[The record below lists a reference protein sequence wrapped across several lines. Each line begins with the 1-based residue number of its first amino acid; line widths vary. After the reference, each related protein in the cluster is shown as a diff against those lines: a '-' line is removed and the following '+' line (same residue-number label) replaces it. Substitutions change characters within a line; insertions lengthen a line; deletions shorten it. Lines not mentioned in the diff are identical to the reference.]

1 MEDFSYLLTV
11 DGLVFHLR
19 EIRPKDFYFAQILRQ
34 RERSMFELIERLIQN
49 SEVLDSANVRQTQS
63 IVEWVANNILEKNIL
78 TVENWLEIGFHLC
91 KQRWDDS
98 LDWLE
103 LQPMSKIQTMIEV
116 VKNHVDEV
124 ETAQKKAARG

>member
-1 MEDFSYLLTV
+1 MTV
-11 DGLVFHLR
+11 DELVFHIR

-34 RERSMFELIERLIQN
+34 QERSMFELIERLIQN
-49 SEVLDSANVRQTQS
+49 NDVLEIATVPQTQS
-63 IVEWVANNILEKNIL
+63 MIDWVATNVLEKNIL

-103 LQPMSKIQTMIEV
+103 LQPMSKIQTMIEI
-116 VKNHVDEV
+116 VKNHVDDV

>member
-1 MEDFSYLLTV
+1 MEDFSYLLTI

-19 EIRPKDFYFAQILRQ
+19 EVRPKDFYFAHILRQ
-34 RERSMFELIERLIQN
+34 RERSMFELVERLIQN
-49 SEVLDSANVRQTQS
+49 SEVLELATVPQTRS
-63 IVEWVANNILEKNIL
+63 MIDWVATNILEKNIL

-91 KQRWDDS
+91 KQRWNDS

-116 VKNHVDEV
+116 VKNHVEDV
-124 ETAQKKAARG
+124 ESAQKKAARG

>member
-49 SEVLDSANVRQTQS
+49 SEVLETASVPQTRKM
-63 IVEWVANNILEKNIL
+63 IGWVAENILEKNIL

-98 LDWLE
+98 MDWLE
-103 LQPMSKIQTMIEV
+103 LQPMSKIQTMIDV

-124 ETAQKKAARG
+124 ETAHKKAARG

>member
-1 MEDFSYLLTV
+1 LEDFSYLLTI

-19 EIRPKDFYFAQILRQ
+19 EVRPKDFYFAQILRQ
-34 RERSMFELIERLIQN
+34 RERSMFELVERLIQN
-49 SEVLDSANVRQTQS
+49 SEVLELATVPQTRS
-63 IVEWVANNILEKNIL
+63 MIDWVATNILEKNIL

-91 KQRWDDS
+91 KQRWNDS

-116 VKNHVDEV
+116 VKNHVEDV
-124 ETAQKKAARG
+124 ESAQKKAARG

>member
-1 MEDFSYLLTV
+1 MEDFSYLLTI

-19 EIRPKDFYFAQILRQ
+19 EVRPKDFYFAQILRQ
-34 RERSMFELIERLIQN
+34 RERSMFELVERLIQN
-49 SEVLDSANVRQTQS
+49 SEVLELATVPQTQS
-63 IVEWVANNILEKNIL
+63 MIDWVATNILEKNIL

-91 KQRWDDS
+91 KQRWNDS

-116 VKNHVDEV
+116 VKNHVEDV
-124 ETAQKKAARG
+124 ESAQKKAARG